1 MSGPSMD
8 LSRREWLLR
17 SGAGLGAVAAAQLDG
32 ALGRVRH
39 VAPRA
44 RSVIYIHMIGA
55 PSHLDLF
62 DPKPELR
69 RREGEKCP
77 DEFFAGKKLAFIREH
92 PRLLGTP
99 DEGAFRFARCGQ
111 SGMEI
116 SGLLPHLQSCAD
128 DIALIRTVRTDE
140 FNHAPAQMF
149 LGTGIGRFGRPSL
162 GAWTSYGLGSANRD
176 LPAYVVMVTGQYPG
190 AGNSLFGSGFL
201 PSMHQGVEF
210 RSKGDPV
217 LFLADPDGIDRSARR
232 RVIDGIN
239 HLNALHLDDF
249 GDPETATRIEQY
261 ELAYRMQASV
271 PELMDIAGEPAEV
284 QELYGAKPGQ
294 ASFANHCLLARRL
307 VERGVRFVQLFDEGW
322 DHHGSVFASLPGK
335 CRQVDRPIAALL
347 QDLKRRGL
355 LDDTLVVW
363 ASEFGRTPMAQTD
376 NGEGKKT
383 KAGRDHHM
391 EAYAMWMAG
400 GGVRGGTVHGQT
412 DELGYAAV
420 ENPVHVH
427 DVNATILNLLGVD
440 HERLTFRFQG
450 RDFRLT
456 DVAGHVIDGILA

>member
-17 SGAGLGAVAAAQLDG
+17 SGAGLGAVAATQLDG

-271 PELMDIAGEPAEV
+271 PEL
-284 QELYGAKPGQ
+284 
-294 ASFANHCLLARRL
+294 
-307 VERGVRFVQLFDEGW
+307 
-322 DHHGSVFASLPGK
+322 
-335 CRQVDRPIAALL
+335 
-347 QDLKRRGL
+347 
-355 LDDTLVVW
+355 
-363 ASEFGRTPMAQTD
+363 
-376 NGEGKKT
+376 
-383 KAGRDHHM
+383 
-391 EAYAMWMAG
+391 
-400 GGVRGGTVHGQT
+400 
-412 DELGYAAV
+412 
-420 ENPVHVH
+420 
-427 DVNATILNLLGVD
+427 
-440 HERLTFRFQG
+440 
-450 RDFRLT
+450 
-456 DVAGHVIDGILA
+456 